1 MATLYRKTPKGQAE
15 IETRAHRL
23 SPRVRGALILVDGQ
37 RDSAALAQLVG
48 AQAAESLALLAAEGF
63 VELVGG
69 AAPPPPSAA
78 PTAPVASAAPTRTAE
93 AAVVAPAAAAATP
106 ADFEKLRRQAVRAL
120 TEIIG
125 PMAEP
130 LAIRMERART
140 LAELQP
146 LLALAQETIANTRGR
161 QAVAD
166 YRSRLGG

>member
-93 AAVVAPAAAAATP
+93 AAVVAPAAAATP